1 MFKMSTT
8 IKICMGS
15 SCFSRGNS
23 ANLEVIESFIR
34 EKKLQTSI
42 ELTGSRCEDRCSE
55 GPNIQIDGKLYNHL
69 DSGSLKDL
77 LNELF
82 PGKCSPGIP
91 SNGMKEN

>member
-1 MFKMSTT
+1 MSTI

-23 ANLEVIESFIR
+23 INLEVIESFIR
-34 EKKLQTSI
+34 EKKLQTTI
-42 ELTGSRCEDRCSE
+42 ELTGSRCEDRCSD
-55 GPNIQIDGKLYNHL
+55 GPNIEIDGKLYNHL

-82 PGKCSPGIP
+82 PDKYFSTAP
-91 SNGMKEN
+91 SKSMKEN